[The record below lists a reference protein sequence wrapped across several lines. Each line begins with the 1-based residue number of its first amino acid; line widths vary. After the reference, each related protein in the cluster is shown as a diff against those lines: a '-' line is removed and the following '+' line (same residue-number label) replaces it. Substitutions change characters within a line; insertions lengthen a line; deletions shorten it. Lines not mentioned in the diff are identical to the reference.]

1 MRYEPTEIEPKWQ
14 ATWEEDGLYRAVV
27 DWDKPKHYAVTMLP
41 YPSGDFHIGHWYAMT
56 PSDAR
61 ARYMRMKGFNVLF
74 PMGFDAFGLPAEN
87 AAVQR
92 NIHPAEWTF
101 DNIAKMKA
109 QMRTMGM
116 MFDWEREAI
125 SCTPA
130 YYRWTEWFFKKFYE
144 GGLAYRGEA
153 VVNWSPTMQ
162 TVLANEQVIDGKDER
177 TGQPVVQKMMEQW
190 FFAMTEYA
198 DEYLD
203 YSRLDWPDPIR
214 IMQTNWIGRSEG
226 ANVVFTTDGGDE
238 LEVFTT
244 RPDTLW
250 GATFMVLAP
259 EHPLVDVLMTE
270 EQRDEVEAYRQQT
283 AGRTEIERMEAERDK
298 TGVFTGGFALNP
310 VNQEQ
315 IPVWIADYVLL
326 TYGSGAIMAVPAH
339 DQRDF
344 EFARQFGLSIVPV
357 IHPEGQEPLSEP
369 EMDESYVGPGKMV
382 NSGPINGVE
391 TNLEKGRKNPS
402 VAAAI
407 DWLEEKGAGSEAV
420 NFRLRDWLVSRQR
433 YWGSPIPAIYSK
445 SKGIEMVA
453 DEDLPVLLPE
463 DVEFISGGGNA
474 LTRHEA
480 FLNTVDSAGE
490 PARRE
495 TDTMDTFMCSSW
507 YQYRYLS
514 PDYDEAPFDPE
525 EAAYWLP
532 VDVYTGGAEHATLHL
547 LYTRFFTKAM
557 RDLGMFDDTAEV
569 MRAHGRDPS
578 GLFDEPLPLYRSQG
592 QILGEEQDGDRVVAD
607 GEWDDPRLIA
617 SRVRVDPSA
626 GAGDGAV
633 VGEIMRRTENVLQ
646 VKTDDATVTVDVPE
660 RTMVEIPSIAG
671 DNNVNQLRAHLEV
684 QRMSKSRGNVV
695 DPDSLVAQYGADTV
709 RTYLM
714 FAYEWRKGGPWD
726 SRGILGARRF
736 LDDVWKIATT
746 AYVAG
751 EQTDDHGL
759 LRAVHQ
765 TIQKVD
771 RDFEVFK
778 WNTAVAALMK
788 LKNTLSEATT
798 SGAVTEPTWNA
809 AVETLLLLLAPI
821 APHIAEELWHER
833 GHSES
838 VHLQAW
844 PEADPQLARD
854 ETVTLVVQVNGKV
867 RDRIDVDPDIDEE
880 AAVAL
885 AMGSERVQAFLEG
898 GEAKKVIA
906 RPPNLV
912 NVVV

>member
-1 MRYEPTEIEPKWQ
+1 
-14 ATWEEDGLYRAVV
+14 
-27 DWDKPKHYAVTMLP
+27 
-41 YPSGDFHIGHWYAMT
+41 
-56 PSDAR
+56 
-61 ARYMRMKGFNVLF
+61 
-74 PMGFDAFGLPAEN
+74 MGFDAFGLPAEN

-92 NIHPAEWTF
+92 NIHPATWTF
-101 DNIAKMKA
+101 DNIAKMRI
-109 QMRTMGM
+109 QMRSMGA

-153 VVNWSPTMQ
+153 VVNWSPTLQ

-177 TGQPVVQKMMEQW
+177 LGQPVVQKMMEQW
-190 FFAMTEYA
+190 FFAMTRYA
-198 DEYLD
+198 DELLD
-203 YSRLDWPDPIR
+203 YSGLDWPDPLKT
-214 IMQTNWIGRSEG
+214 MQTNWVGRSEG
-226 ANVVFTTDGGDE
+226 ADVVFTIEDGNE
-238 LEVFTT
+238 LAVFTT

-259 EHPLVDVLMTE
+259 EHPLVDALTTD
-270 EQRDEVEAYRQQT
+270 EQRDEVESYRRQT

-298 TGVFTGGFALNP
+298 TGVFTGGHAINP
-310 VNQEQ
+310 VNQEP

-357 IHPEGQEPLSEP
+357 IHPEGGEPLSEP

-391 TNLEKGRKNPS
+391 TNLDKGRRNPS

-407 DWLEEKGAGSEAV
+407 DWLEDKGVGSEAV
-420 NFRLRDWLVSRQR
+420 NYRLRDWLISRQR
-433 YWGSPIPAIYSK
+433 YWGSPIPVTYSD
-445 SKGIEMVA
+445 SGEAELVA
-453 DEDLPVLLPE
+453 DEELPVLLPE
-463 DVEFISGGGNA
+463 DVEFTSSGGNA

-480 FLNTVDSAGE
+480 FLNAVNSEGE
-490 PARRE
+490 HVRRE

-514 PDYDEAPFDPE
+514 PAYDKAPFDPE

-532 VDVYTGGAEHATLHL
+532 VDVYTGGSEHATMHL

-557 RDLGMFDDTAEV
+557 RDLGMFDDTKEA

-578 GLFDEPLPLYRSQG
+578 GLFDEPMLLYRSQG
-592 QILGEEQDGDRVVAD
+592 QILGEEQDGDRIVAD
-607 GEWDDPRLIA
+607 GEWDDARLIA
-617 SRVRVDPSA
+617 SRVAVEPGA
-626 GAGDGAV
+626 AAGDGQV
-633 VGEIMRRTENVLQ
+633 VGEIKQRTEGMLQ
-646 VKTDDATVTVDVPE
+646 VKTDDGMVTVEVPVGSV
-660 RTMVEIPSIAG
+660 VEIPSITG

-684 QRMSKSRGNVV
+684 QRMSKSRGNVI

-714 FAYEWRKGGPWD
+714 FAYEWQKGGPWD

-746 AYVAG
+746 GYAAG
-751 EQTDDHGL
+751 EQNDDGAL

-765 TIQKVD
+765 TIQKVGHD
-771 RDFEVFK
+771 LEVFK

-798 SGAVTEPTWNA
+798 AGSVTGPTWNI
-809 AVETLLLLLAPI
+809 AVDTLLLLLAPI
-821 APHIAEELWHER
+821 APHISEELWHQR
-833 GHSES
+833 GHAES
-838 VHLQAW
+838 VHLQSW

-854 ETVTLVVQVNGKV
+854 ETVTMVVQVNGKV
-867 RDRIDVDPDIDEE
+867 RDRIDVDPDIDQE

-885 AMGSERVQAFLEG
+885 AMSSERVQAFLEG
-898 GEAKKVIA
+898 GEAKRVIA
-906 RPPNLV
+906 KPPNLV

>member
-1 MRYEPTEIEPKWQ
+1 
-14 ATWEEDGLYRAVV
+14 
-27 DWDKPKHYAVTMLP
+27 
-41 YPSGDFHIGHWYAMT
+41 
-56 PSDAR
+56 
-61 ARYMRMKGFNVLF
+61 
-74 PMGFDAFGLPAEN
+74 
-87 AAVQR
+87 
-92 NIHPAEWTF
+92 
-101 DNIAKMKA
+101 
-109 QMRTMGM
+109 
-116 MFDWEREAI
+116 
-125 SCTPA
+125 
-130 YYRWTEWFFKKFYE
+130 
-144 GGLAYRGEA
+144 
-153 VVNWSPTMQ
+153 
-162 TVLANEQVIDGKDER
+162 
-177 TGQPVVQKMMEQW
+177 
-190 FFAMTEYA
+190 
-198 DEYLD
+198 
-203 YSRLDWPDPIR
+203 
-214 IMQTNWIGRSEG
+214 RSEG
-226 ANVVFTTDGGDE
+226 ADVVFTIEDGNE

-259 EHPLVDVLMTE
+259 EHPLVDALTTD
-270 EQRDEVEAYRQQT
+270 EQRDEVESYRRQT

-298 TGVFTGGFALNP
+298 TGVFTGGYAINP
-310 VNQEQ
+310 VNQEP

-357 IHPEGQEPLSEP
+357 IHPEGGEPLSEP

-391 TNLEKGRKNPS
+391 TNLDKGRRNPS

-407 DWLEEKGAGSEAV
+407 DWLEDKGVGSEAV
-420 NFRLRDWLVSRQR
+420 NYRLRDWLISRQR
-433 YWGSPIPAIYSK
+433 YWGSPIPVTYSD
-445 SKGIEMVA
+445 SGEIELVA
-453 DEDLPVLLPE
+453 DEELPVLLPE
-463 DVEFISGGGNA
+463 DVEFTSSGGNA

-480 FLNTVDSAGE
+480 FLNAVNSVGE
-490 PARRE
+490 HVRRE

-514 PDYDEAPFDPE
+514 PAYDKAPFDPE

-532 VDVYTGGAEHATLHL
+532 VDVYTGGSEHATMHL

-557 RDLGMFDDTAEV
+557 RDLGMFDDTKEA

-578 GLFDEPLPLYRSQG
+578 GLFDEPMLLYRSQG
-592 QILGEEQDGDRVVAD
+592 QILGEEQDGDRIVAD
-607 GEWDDPRLIA
+607 GEWDDARLIA
-617 SRVRVDPSA
+617 SRVAVEPGA
-626 GAGDGAV
+626 IAGDGQV
-633 VGEIMRRTENVLQ
+633 VGEIKQRTEGMLQ
-646 VKTDDATVTVDVPE
+646 VKTDDGMVTVEVPVGSV
-660 RTMVEIPSIAG
+660 VEIPSIAG

-684 QRMSKSRGNVV
+684 QRMSKSRGNVI

-714 FAYEWRKGGPWD
+714 FAYEWQKGGPWD

-746 AYVAG
+746 EYAAG
-751 EQTDDHGL
+751 EQNDDGAL

-765 TIQKVD
+765 TIQKVGHD
-771 RDFEVFK
+771 LEVFK

-798 SGAVTEPTWNA
+798 AGSVTGPTWNI
-809 AVETLLLLLAPI
+809 AVDTLLLLLAPI
-821 APHIAEELWHER
+821 APHITEELWHQR
-833 GHSES
+833 GHAES
-838 VHLQAW
+838 VHLQSW

-854 ETVTLVVQVNGKV
+854 ETVTMVVQVNGKV
-867 RDRIDVDPDIDEE
+867 RDRIDVDPDIDQE

-885 AMGSERVQAFLEG
+885 AMSSERVQAFLEG
-898 GEAKKVIA
+898 GEAKRVIA
-906 RPPNLV
+906 KPPNLV